1 MPTDEAKKMYTIEV
15 VFTSGKSVT
24 VDGVIGYGPTGEHWN
39 VYVIETEETKSY
51 LNFAQVQTIEV
62 VG

>member
-1 MPTDEAKKMYTIEV
+1 MTTDEAKKMYTIEV

-24 VDGVIGYGPTGEHWN
+24 VEHVIGYGPTGEHWN
-39 VYVIETEETKSY
+39 VYVIETADTRSY

>member
-24 VDGVIGYGPTGEHWN
+24 VEHVIGYGPIGEHWDA
-39 VYVIETEETKSY
+39 YVIETEKTKSY